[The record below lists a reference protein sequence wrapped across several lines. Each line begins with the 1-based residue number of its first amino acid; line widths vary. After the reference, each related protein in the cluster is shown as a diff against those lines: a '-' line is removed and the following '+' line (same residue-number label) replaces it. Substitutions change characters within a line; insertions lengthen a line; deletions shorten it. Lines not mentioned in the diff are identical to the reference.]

1 MTEREK
7 EYLEKNNEKRSKCEC
22 FSRAMGYIRPV
33 SFFNIGK
40 KQEFK
45 DRKYFT
51 KEKTIKTSKG

>member
-1 MTEREK
+1 MTRDEI
-7 EYLEKNNEKRSKCEC
+7 LMINTDKRSKCEC

-45 DRKYFT
+45 DRKCFT
-51 KEKTIKTSKG
+51 EEKTLKISKR